1 MAESEGTAA
10 RPTVLRVSELPRS
23 YGAQRA
29 VDRLSFSVQA
39 GEVLGLLGPNGA
51 GKTTTL
57 RSIAGVLPLQE
68 GAIEV
73 AGRDLA
79 REEVEAKRRLAWV
92 PDDPRPFEALTVA
105 EHLEF
110 TASLYG
116 VGDHRDRG
124 RELLER
130 FELADRASALGSELS
145 RGMRQKLA
153 IAQAW
158 LADPAVVL
166 LDEPLAGLDP
176 RGIRGAR
183 DAIRDLAAQ
192 GTAVVLSS
200 HQLDLVEAMADR
212 LLVLSSGR
220 AVFSGTLEELR
231 AARGAASLEEV
242 FLALTDGESEAP

>member
-1 MAESEGTAA
+1 MADPAGPIE
-10 RPTVLRVSELPRS
+10 RPTVLRVTDLTRS
-23 YGAQRA
+23 YGTQRA
-29 VDRLSFSVQA
+29 VDRLSFSVRA

-73 AGRDLA
+73 AGHDLA

-116 VGDHRDRG
+116 VGDHRERG
-124 RELLER
+124 NELLER
-130 FELADRASALGSELS
+130 FELAERAAALGS
-145 RGMRQKLA
+145 KLA

-220 AVFSGTLEELR
+220 AVLSGTLEELR
-231 AARGAASLEEV
+231 EARGAASLEEV
-242 FLALTDGESEAP
+242 FLALTDGRSEAP